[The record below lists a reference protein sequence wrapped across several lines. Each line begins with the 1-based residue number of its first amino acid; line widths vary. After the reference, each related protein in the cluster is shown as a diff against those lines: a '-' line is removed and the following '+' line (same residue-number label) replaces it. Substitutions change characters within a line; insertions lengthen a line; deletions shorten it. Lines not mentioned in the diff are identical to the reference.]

1 MILAFTEFK
10 NPRTVDSVSAIVA
23 GPAKAA
29 ILSAWVGGSVHS
41 QAFAIATLSKAGEV
55 NYAKYLVVLELE
67 KIVPV
72 TGTAIALHMNVHAT
86 LVGLDQNVMSQTAL
100 VLQIAITAA
109 IVTLL

>member
-1 MILAFTEFK
+1 MILAFTVFK
-10 NPRTVDSVSAIVA
+10 NPPTVDSVSAIVA
-23 GPAKAA
+23 GLAKAV
-29 ILSAWVGGSVHS
+29 ILSAWIGGSVHS
-41 QAFAIATLSKAGEV
+41 QAFAIVTLSKAGEV

-72 TGTAIALHMNVHAT
+72 TVTAIALHMNVHAT
-86 LVGLDQNVMSQTAL
+86 LAGLDQDVMSQTAL